1 MALRS
6 KYNYINPKDFERIL
20 SAIPTLG
27 IRKWYDT
34 DIIMLFEILYWLA
47 LRPEEGIYL
56 EKSDFHLEDLQVSL
70 GNTKT
75 RSLDEAQIPPI
86 FRQKLEQYLDKKEDG
101 RLFPGLTYH
110 PFYMWIVKLG
120 KMLKIEAWTMDQKD
134 THEKTKGHIMR
145 KSMAKDMLFGLH
157 GEEMQNITY
166 VSGHLR
172 HKKPSTTMDH
182 YLKASGAAVGEAW
195 KRAYENMDKNE

>member
-1 MALRS
+1 MRS
-6 KYNYINPKDFERIL
+6 KYNYINPQDFARIL
-20 SAIPTLG
+20 SAIPSLK
-27 IRKWYDT
+27 IRKWLDS
-34 DIIMLFEILYWLA
+34 DITMLFELLYWLA
-47 LRPEEGIYL
+47 LRPDEAIYL
-56 EKSDFHLEDLQVSL
+56 EKADFHLDDLQVSL

-75 RSLDEAQIPPI
+75 RSLDEAQIPPQ
-86 FRQKLEQYLDKKEDG
+86 FRERLANYLDKKKDG
-101 RLFPGLTYH
+101 RLFEGLTYH
-110 PFYMWIVKLG
+110 PFYMWIIRLG
-120 KMLKIEAWTMDQKD
+120 AMLNIEAWTMDQSE

-157 GEEMQNITY
+157 GEVMQNITY

-195 KRAYENMDKNE
+195 KRAYENIE